1 MTTTFAHL
9 QKTAEDTNT
18 TVSTFAGEAL
28 PAGHFG
34 ANTRVNGVKTV
45 YLLEGE
51 KDDPCAL
58 VKGHVVMAMEDGVL
72 TAKGYKGD
80 SENGKFNPFKIRQYF
95 GEVESFTAFF
105 KMVA

>member
-1 MTTTFAHL
+1 MTTTLAHI
-9 QKTAEDTNT
+9 QKTAEDTHNS
-18 TVSTFAGEAL
+18 VSTFGGEAL

-34 ANTRVNGVKTV
+34 VSTRVNGVKTV

-58 VKGHVVMAMEDGVL
+58 VKGHVVMTMEEGVL

-95 GEVESFTAFF
+95 GEVASFTAFF
-105 KMVA
+105 NWIA